1 MLPIVLVRQKI
12 PGATMPPCLLLALVP
27 MSATEVQH
35 LAIVILAQRRVRPVL
50 GAMDLLLAPH
60 LVPHLAPHLVLPR
73 APRLN
78 RVLGVN
84 ILLIVN
90 RMKSVVPRA
99 IAPLVTRRLETLD
112 AIAMPTTKPNPIQ
125 NNPIAVVVKVVWKHG
140 VPKLAPR
147 RLPILN
153 AIQHQP
159 FLVYRCPPMNL
170 SGSDNTIV
178 V

>member
-1 MLPIVLVRQKI
+1 
-12 PGATMPPCLLLALVP
+12 MPPYLLLALVP
-27 MSATEVQH
+27 MSAMEVQH

-60 LVPHLAPHLVLPR
+60 PVLPR

-90 RMKSVVPRA
+90 RMKSVVCA
-99 IAPLVTRRLETLD
+99 IATLVTRRLETLD
-112 AIAMPTTKPNPIQ
+112 AIAMPKGKPNPIQ
-125 NNPIAVVVKVVWKHG
+125 TNLIAVVVKVVWKHG
-140 VPKLAPR
+140 VPKLAPH

-159 FLVYRCPPMNL
+159 FLV
-170 SGSDNTIV
+170 
-178 V
+178 

>member
-1 MLPIVLVRQKI
+1 
-12 PGATMPPCLLLALVP
+12 MPPYLLLALVP
-27 MSATEVQH
+27 MSAMEVQH
-35 LAIVILAQRRVRPVL
+35 LAIVILAQRRGRPVL

-60 LVPHLAPHLVLPR
+60 PVLPR

-90 RMKSVVPRA
+90 RMKSVVC
-99 IAPLVTRRLETLD
+99 
-112 AIAMPTTKPNPIQ
+112 AIAMPKGKPNPIQ
-125 NNPIAVVVKVVWKHG
+125 TNLIAVVVKVVWKHG
-140 VPKLAPR
+140 VPKLAPH

-159 FLVYRCPPMNL
+159 FLV
-170 SGSDNTIV
+170 
-178 V
+178 